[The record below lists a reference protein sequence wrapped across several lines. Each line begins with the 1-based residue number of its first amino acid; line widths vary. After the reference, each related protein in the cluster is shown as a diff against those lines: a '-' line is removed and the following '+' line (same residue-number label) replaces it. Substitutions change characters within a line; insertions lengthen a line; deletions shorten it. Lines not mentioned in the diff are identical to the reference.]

1 METEMETNFTQTD
14 VVVIGGGMAG
24 LSTACYLARA
34 GVTVTLFEKAA
45 NLGGRAATQNHDGYL
60 FNRGIHAI
68 YTGGATSEVLQD
80 LGITYNY
87 GSPKETFLL
96 HQGQIYPFPAS
107 MSSLLRSHL
116 LTVGDKIELAR
127 IFSML
132 PRLKAK
138 SLAHISVQ
146 EWLER
151 TIKRSQV
158 RQLMASTARVFVY
171 SAALDLVSAEVFVT
185 KLQLSLKH
193 PVHYVEGGWQY

>member
-1 METEMETNFTQTD
+1 
-14 VVVIGGGMAG
+14 
-24 LSTACYLARA
+24 
-34 GVTVTLFEKAA
+34 
-45 NLGGRAATQNHDGYL
+45 
-60 FNRGIHAI
+60 
-68 YTGGATSEVLQD
+68 
-80 LGITYNY
+80 
-87 GSPKETFLL
+87 
-96 HQGQIYPFPAS
+96 
-107 MSSLLRSHL
+107 
-116 LTVGDKIELAR
+116 
-127 IFSML
+127 ML

-193 PVHYVEGGWQY
+193 PVHYVEGGWQTLIEKLRHVAEQAGVRIVSGSRVVSVEHTTGQVQGVRLSDQRVLAASSVILAT